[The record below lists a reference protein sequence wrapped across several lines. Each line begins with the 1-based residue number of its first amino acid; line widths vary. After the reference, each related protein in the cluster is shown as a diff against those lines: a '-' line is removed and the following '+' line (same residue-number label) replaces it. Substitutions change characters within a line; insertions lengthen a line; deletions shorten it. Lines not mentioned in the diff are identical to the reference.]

1 MASTPQDFNL
11 ACVWLE
17 DGAAPPAQPP
27 AYSQAPPAGMSYPPP
42 GTFQPPPYSGGP
54 GYAQQ
59 YPGAPPPS
67 YPGAPPPQ
75 QYGVGAPN
83 PPF

>member
-27 AYSQAPPAGMSYPPP
+27 AYSQAPPAGMSYPP